1 MRHWWHQ
8 LSSEQHKCCKTL
20 IHCGNLCR
28 VTFLHLGSLAND
40 AGLNIFQ
47 ICLVSQNTKHCFGDS
62 PREPCSALL
71 ASFQFKVAKSWKAA
85 QLYNNL
91 DKLIPQCN
99 RFGHSQ
105 RPNLRNIN
113 IHPCGEFPPPSRK
126 SSLALLSELTCLSWL
141 ATPVSALFYT
151 WCFYAALVFGLL
163 AAFFFAHDV
172 FLIRMPCFVSCF
184 YSAAQQMEGR
194 ARDSIY
200 TTAGLSL
207 VSGVS
212 QLLCLL
218 YNTTFCNNYFF
229 VGSVIVIDLRIGFPI
244 HECKSQTQ

>member
-1 MRHWWHQ
+1 M
-8 LSSEQHKCCKTL
+8 
-20 IHCGNLCR
+20 
-28 VTFLHLGSLAND
+28 
-40 AGLNIFQ
+40 
-47 ICLVSQNTKHCFGDS
+47 
-62 PREPCSALL
+62 
-71 ASFQFKVAKSWKAA
+71 
-85 QLYNNL
+85 
-91 DKLIPQCN
+91 
-99 RFGHSQ
+99 
-105 RPNLRNIN
+105 
-113 IHPCGEFPPPSRK
+113 
-126 SSLALLSELTCLSWL
+126 
-141 ATPVSALFYT
+141 SALFYT

-172 FLIRMPCFVSCF
+172 LLILMPCFVSCL
-184 YSAAQQMEGR
+184 YSVAQQIQMEGR

-207 VSGVS
+207 ISGVS